1 MNSLNSPYKSLR
13 LFHLAAISLLCCGIS
28 LAANQSMYTNAT
40 LIWCCFCG
48 VFAIYRLNDFIDN
61 AANLKNNLA
70 HFFNNKL
77 NLVFTLQF
85 VLLTLPLAFIYLSWT
100 TWLTLALSGLIGA
113 LYSIKFHFG
122 NTVFRIKNTFLV
134 KNITIGLSW
143 GSLILIGAGN
153 LSSPIVKSM
162 VLFAIVQVLIG
173 SVIRDIP
180 DRDKDRTHKVQS
192 LPIVLGINKTILL
205 LHILNV
211 LSLGAALLSV
221 SSKNLWLTFSCVI
234 LWRLVTLSQIKRTFY
249 SVFWS
254 QKANLFT
261 CTLLFIVFY
270 LTTFRYAI

>member
-1 MNSLNSPYKSLR
+1 MNSLDSPYKSLK

-28 LAANQSMYTNAT
+28 LAEENSVYTNTT

-70 HFFNNKL
+70 HFFKNKL
-77 NLVFTLQF
+77 NLFFTLQF
-85 VLLTLPLAFIYLSWT
+85 VLLTLPIAFIYLSWT
-100 TWLTLALSGLIGA
+100 AWLALGLSGLVGA

-134 KNITIGLSW
+134 KNLTIGLSW

-153 LSSPIVKSM
+153 VSSPLVKSM
-162 VLFAIVQVLIG
+162 VLFTIVQVLIG

-180 DRDKDRTHKVQS
+180 DREKDRTHNVQS

-205 LHILNV
+205 LHVLNM
-211 LSLGAALLSV
+211 LSLGAVLLSV
-221 SSKNLWLTFSCVI
+221 SSKNLWFTFSCVI
-234 LWRLVTLSQIKRTFY
+234 LWRLVTLSQIKRTFS

-270 LTTFRYAI
+270 LTTFMYAI

>member
-1 MNSLNSPYKSLR
+1 MNSLDSPYKSLR
-13 LFHLAAISLLCCGIS
+13 RFHIAAISLLCCGIT
-28 LAANQSMYTNAT
+28 LAEEQSIYTNIT
-40 LIWCCFCG
+40 LLWCCFCG

-61 AANLKNNLA
+61 EAKLKNNLT

-85 VLLTLPLAFIYLSWT
+85 VLFTLPIAFLYLSWI
-100 TWLTLALSGLIGA
+100 TWLTLALAGLVGA

-122 NTVFRIKNTFLV
+122 NTFFRIKNTFLL
-134 KNITIGLSW
+134 KNVTIGLSW

-153 LSSPIVKSM
+153 VRTPLIQSM
-162 VLFAIVQVLIG
+162 VLFTILQVLIG

-180 DRDKDRTHKVQS
+180 DRDKDRGHNVQS

-205 LHILNV
+205 LHILNII
-211 LSLGAALLSV
+211 SFGAALLSV
-221 SSKNLWLTFSCVI
+221 SSKNLWFTFSCVI
-234 LWRLVTLSQIKRTFY
+234 LWRLVTLSQIKRTF
-249 SVFWS
+249 SSIFWS